1 MSTSN
6 ARPTTTARSFLGK
19 GIAFPLRINASGA
32 MAMSEGADNIEQ
44 GVRSILGTAIGE
56 RVMRPLFGC
65 RIHDYVFHPNS
76 PTTAG
81 FVAFYVREALDKWEP
96 RIREVEVDAF
106 ADNDNPAQL
115 NVHIRYQIIATN
127 EDRNLVYPFYL
138 RREQDL

>member
-1 MSTSN
+1 M
-6 ARPTTTARSFLGK
+6 ARVPSGNKSFLGR
-19 GIAFPLRINASGA
+19 GIAFPLRITAAGSMA
-32 MAMSEGADNIEQ
+32 MAEGAENIEQ
-44 GVRSILGTAIGE
+44 GVRSVLGTAIGE

-81 FVAFYVREALDKWEP
+81 YIAFYVREALDKWEP
-96 RIREVEVDAF
+96 RIRDVEVNAAPD
-106 ADNDNPAQL
+106 DENPAQL
-115 NVHIRYQIIATN
+115 NVNIRYKIIATN